1 MGTLKK
7 VYLEITN
14 VCNLDCSFCPGTR
27 RTPGFLSPEQFRL
40 LAEKLRPHTK
50 YLYLHLMGEP
60 LLHPQ
65 LGELLAIAG
74 ELGLLVMITTN
85 GTLLPRA
92 GKILLTNPAVHKV
105 SISLHSFEANKGDG
119 FEDYIESCTE
129 CAEKIGK
136 AGKFAVLRLWNEG
149 GLDSL
154 NEDIFA
160 LIKKRFP
167 QENWEKTRRGMRVG
181 DHVFVE
187 FGEKFVWPDGENIPE
202 IAGELETD
210 CHALLSQYAILCDG
224 TVVPCCLDRNGDIP
238 LGNIFEQTPEEILS
252 SPRAK
257 TMRDGIA
264 AHRAVEKL
272 CATCSKRCGAFQK

>member
-1 MGTLKK
+1 MKN
-7 VYLEITN
+7 VYIEITN
-14 VCNLDCSFCPGTR
+14 VCNLACSFCPGHSR
-27 RTPGFLSPEQFRL
+27 EPHYMSAEDFRAV
-40 LAEKLRPHTK
+40 AEKIDGQADNIF
-50 YLYLHLMGEP
+50 LHVMGEP
-60 LLHPQ
+60 LLHP
-65 LGELLAIAG
+65 ELEEILEAVDKMSGKPA
-74 ELGLLVMITTN
+74 LKITTN
-85 GTLLPRA
+85 GTLLMETLP
-92 GKILLTNPAVHKV
+92 ILLKSERLKTLC
-105 SISLHSFEANKGDG
+105 ISLHSFEANKGYG
-119 FEDYIESCTE
+119 FENYIESCTE
-129 CAEKIGK
+129 CAEKIGR

-187 FGEKFVWPDGENIPE
+187 FGEKFVWPDGENLPE

-238 LGNIFEQTPEEILS
+238 LGNIFGQTPEEILS